1 MDGNEVLN
9 AALVK
14 MATSPVKADR
24 DAIARIERECQ
35 ADILKITTSLENSRI
50 IAENSQIIA
59 QSLNRREQGKGLKIL
74 ATGLF
79 WSGVVGIAT
88 LFVRPSYVW
97 CGVSLGFVSGI
108 AGRVMEPFKN

>member
-1 MDGNEVLN
+1 MDGNEVLG
-9 AALVK
+9 LVLTK

-50 IAENSQIIA
+50 IAEALKSY
-59 QSLNRREQGKGLKIL
+59 EQGKGLKIL

-79 WSGVVGIAT
+79 WSGVIGIAT

-108 AGRVMEPFKN
+108 AGRVMEPFKS

>member
-1 MDGNEVLN
+1 MLSLV
-9 AALVK
+9 LVK

-50 IAENSQIIA
+50 IAQALNSYE
-59 QSLNRREQGKGLKIL
+59 RDKGLKIL

-79 WSGVVGIAT
+79 WSGVIGIAT
-88 LFVRPSYVW
+88 MFIRPSYVW
-97 CGVSLGFVSGI
+97 CGVSLGFISGI
-108 AGRVMEPFKN
+108 AGRVMKTFKS

>member
-1 MDGNEVLN
+1 MDGNEVLSL
-9 AALVK
+9 ALVK

-35 ADILKITTSLENSRI
+35 ADIVKITTSLENSRI
-50 IAENSQIIA
+50 IAQALNSH
-59 QSLNRREQGKGLKIL
+59 EQGKGFKIL

-79 WSGVVGIAT
+79 WSGVIGIAT
-88 LFVRPSYVW
+88 MFVRPSYIW

-108 AGRVMEPFKN
+108 AGRAMEPFKGT

>member
-1 MDGNEVLN
+1 MDGNEVLSLV
-9 AALVK
+9 LVK

-50 IAENSQIIA
+50 IAQALNSH
-59 QSLNRREQGKGLKIL
+59 EQGKGLKIL

-79 WSGVVGIAT
+79 WSGVIGIAT
-88 LFVRPSYVW
+88 MFVRPSYVW
-97 CGVSLGFVSGI
+97 CGVSLGFISGI
-108 AGRVMEPFKN
+108 AGRLMEPFKK

>member
-1 MDGNEVLN
+1 MDGNEVLS
-9 AALVK
+9 LVLLK
-14 MATSPVKADR
+14 MSTSPIKADR
-24 DAIARIERECQ
+24 DAIARVERECG

-50 IAENSQIIA
+50 IAEALNSHQ
-59 QSLNRREQGKGLKIL
+59 QGKNKGLKIL

-79 WSGVVGIAT
+79 WSGVIGIAT

-97 CGVSLGFVSGI
+97 GGVSLGFVSGI

>member
-1 MDGNEVLN
+1 MDGNEVLGLV
-9 AALVK
+9 LVK

-24 DAIARIERECQ
+24 DAIARIERECK

-50 IAENSQIIA
+50 IA
-59 QSLNRREQGKGLKIL
+59 QSLNRHEQGKELKIL

-79 WSGVVGIAT
+79 WSGVIGIAT
-88 LFVRPSYVW
+88 MFVRPSYVW

-108 AGRVMEPFKN
+108 AGRVMEPFKS

>member
-1 MDGNEVLN
+1 MDGNEVLSLV
-9 AALVK
+9 LVK

-50 IAENSQIIA
+50 IAEALNSH
-59 QSLNRREQGKGLKIL
+59 EQVKEFNPLPLKIL

-79 WSGVVGIAT
+79 WSGVIGIAT

-108 AGRVMEPFKN
+108 AGRVVEPFKS

>member
-1 MDGNEVLN
+1 MDGNEVLSLV
-9 AALVK
+9 LVK

-24 DAIARIERECQ
+24 DAIARVERECG

-50 IAENSQIIA
+50 IAE
-59 QSLNRREQGKGLKIL
+59 SLNNYKQVKSLRTL

-79 WSGVVGIAT
+79 WAGVIGTAT
-88 LFVRPSYVW
+88 MFVRPSYVW

-108 AGRVMEPFKN
+108 AGRVMEPFKS

>member
-1 MDGNEVLN
+1 MDGNEVLG
-9 AALVK
+9 LVLTK

-50 IAENSQIIA
+50 VAEALNSYQ
-59 QSLNRREQGKGLKIL
+59 QGKGKGLKIL

-79 WSGVVGIAT
+79 WSSVIGIAAM
-88 LFVRPSYVW
+88 FIRPNYVW
-97 CGVSLGFVSGI
+97 CGVSLGFILGV
-108 AGRVMEPFKN
+108 AGTVEPFKR

>member
-1 MDGNEVLN
+1 MDGNEVLSLV
-9 AALVK
+9 LVK

-50 IAENSQIIA
+50 IAQALNSH
-59 QSLNRREQGKGLKIL
+59 EQGKGLKIL

-79 WSGVVGIAT
+79 WSGVIGIAT
-88 LFVRPSYVW
+88 MFIRPSYVW

-108 AGRVMEPFKN
+108 AGRVMEPFKS

>member
-1 MDGNEVLN
+1 MDGNEVLSLV
-9 AALVK
+9 LVK

-50 IAENSQIIA
+50 IAEA
-59 QSLNRREQGKGLKIL
+59 LNRHEQGKGLKIL

-79 WSGVVGIAT
+79 WSGVIGIAT

-97 CGVSLGFVSGI
+97 CGVSLGFMSGI
-108 AGRVMEPFKN
+108 AGRVMEPFKS

>member
-1 MDGNEVLN
+1 MDGNEVLSLV
-9 AALVK
+9 LVK

-35 ADILKITTSLENSRI
+35 ADILKITTSLDNSRI
-50 IAENSQIIA
+50 IAQALNSY
-59 QSLNRREQGKGLKIL
+59 EQPKGLKIL

-79 WSGVVGIAT
+79 WSGVIGVAT
-88 LFVRPSYVW
+88 MFIRPSYVW

-108 AGRVMEPFKN
+108 AGRVMEPFKS